1 MDEKE
6 KKTKLYNLNMIL
18 EINIP
23 LKSNNYFPIYQLV
36 RLTYHV

>member
-6 KKTKLYNLNMIL
+6 KNTKLYNLNMTL

-23 LKSNNYFPIYQLV
+23 LKSNNYFSSISWCD
-36 RLTYHV
+36 